1 MNACIGCKK
10 CEKTCEHDAIKVIDN
25 LAVIDYDKCEDCG
38 KCAEVCP
45 TGRLKIVDMK
55 NGVIG

>member
-10 CEKTCEHDAIKVIDN
+10 CEKTCQHDAIKVIDN
-25 LAVIDYDKCEDCG
+25 LAVIDYAKCEDCG
-38 KCAEVCP
+38 ECAMVCP
-45 TGRLKIVDMK
+45 TGRLKVVDMK